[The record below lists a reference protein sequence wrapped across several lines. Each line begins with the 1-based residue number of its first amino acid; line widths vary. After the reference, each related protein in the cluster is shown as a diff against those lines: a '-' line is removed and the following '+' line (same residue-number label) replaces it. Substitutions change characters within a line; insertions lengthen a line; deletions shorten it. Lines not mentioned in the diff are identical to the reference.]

1 MIFQHII
8 YWVHL
13 QKSQLL
19 GKKNIE
25 LKKNN
30 FMKFKSLP
38 DTTQLSAFYLDCNM
52 LNLHSPSQSI
62 SGVLSTAL
70 LASSI
75 PTWMPFRLFT
85 NTFNELPSLSKY
97 QSFPQS
103 GRHPHALLHKSTASS
118 FHWETSYSPAPLWTV
133 LVLG

>member
-1 MIFQHII
+1 
-8 YWVHL
+8 
-13 QKSQLL
+13 
-19 GKKNIE
+19 
-25 LKKNN
+25 
-30 FMKFKSLP
+30 MKFKSLS

-62 SGVLSTAL
+62 GGVLSTAL

-97 QSFPQS
+97 QLFPQS
-103 GRHPHALLHKSTASS
+103 ARHSTCIAPQIHGIQLPLRDIIFSSPAVDSLGTWLIFHSWASS
-118 FHWETSYSPAPLWTV
+118 ILSSNFTIS
-133 LVLG
+133 GI